1 MWIQRKLLG
10 LGNAIVEDECQRTCD
25 QVKFRTMC
33 RSLTRLPGV
42 TTPRDLLEAAVR
54 VTITK
59 AKQAKRRVD
68 TYLASYHGGNPMV
81 SMLETCSQ
89 AYGSVADSLV
99 ETQRLIDSHASNGEL
114 NRQLSSVTT
123 DALDCN
129 NAFDERPEIVSPFP
143 GTVRNMYRLADN
155 ILNIAF
161 AIKQV

>member
-1 MWIQRKLLG
+1 MARF
-10 LGNAIVEDECQRTCD
+10 IVASLILVAVTCRSSI
-25 QVKFRTMC
+25 RTMC
-33 RSLTRLPGV
+33 RSLTKLPGV

-68 TYLASYHGGNPMV
+68 TYAASYHGGNPMV
-81 SMLETCSQ
+81 SMLLLETCSQ

-99 ETQRLIDSHASNGEL
+99 ETQRLIDRHASNAEL
-114 NRQLSSVTT
+114 NRQLSYVTT

-143 GTVRNMYRLADN
+143 GTVRNVYRLADN
-155 ILNIAF
+155 ILNIAY